1 MSELAIYNIKGQS
14 VGKVELDK
22 KIFDGKVN
30 EAVLYQVV
38 KMYEAN
44 QRQGT
49 ADTKTRSEVRGGG
62 KKPWKQKGTGRAR
75 AGTSRSPLWKGGGK
89 IFGPHPRDYSY
100 SVPKTVKKI
109 ALISSLNAK
118 VNDNGIVV
126 LDSLK
131 LDKPKTKEF
140 AAVLEKIKARKKP
153 LIVLEGKDD
162 TVVRASRNIRSLLL
176 RDYKALNAYEILKQ
190 DKIVITHKALEA
202 LTNLLVKQ

>member
-22 KIFDGKVN
+22 KVFNGEVN
-30 EAVLYQVV
+30 EAILHQVIR
-38 KMYEAN
+38 MYEAN

-49 ADTKTRSEVRGGG
+49 ADTKTRSEVHGGG

-100 SVPKTVKKI
+100 SVPKSVKRL

-118 VNDNGIVV
+118 VNDNDMIV
-126 LDSLK
+126 LDDLK
-131 LDKPKTKEF
+131 LEKPKTKEF
-140 AAVLEKIKARKKP
+140 AAMLGKIKAEQKP
-153 LIVLEGKDD
+153 MIVLESKDQA
-162 TVVRASRNIRSLLL
+162 VVRASRNIGNLLL
-176 RDYKALNAYEILKQ
+176 SDYKALNAYEVLKQ
-190 DKIVITHKALEA
+190 KKVVITHKALEA
-202 LTNLLVKQ
+202 LTKQLVKQ

>member
-1 MSELAIYNIKGQS
+1 MAELAIYNTKGQS

-22 KIFDGKVN
+22 KVFDGEVN
-30 EAVLYQVV
+30 EAILHQVIR
-38 KMYEAN
+38 MYEAN

-100 SVPKTVKKI
+100 SVPKSVKRL

-118 VNDNGIVV
+118 VKDNDVIV
-126 LDSLK
+126 LDDLK
-131 LDKPKTKEF
+131 LEKPKTKEF
-140 AAVLEKIKARKKP
+140 AAMLGKIKAEQKP
-153 LIVLEGKDD
+153 LVVLENKDQA
-162 TVVRASRNIRSLLL
+162 VIRASRNIAALLL
-176 RDYKALNAYEILKQ
+176 RDYKALNAYEVLKQ
-190 DKIVITHKALEA
+190 KKVVITQKALEA
-202 LTNLLVKQ
+202 LTKQLVKQ

>member
-1 MSELAIYNIKGQS
+1 MAELAIYNIKGQS

-22 KIFDGKVN
+22 KVFDGQVN
-30 EAVLYQVV
+30 EAILHQVV
-38 KMYEAN
+38 RMYEAN

-100 SVPKTVKKI
+100 SVPKSVKRL

-118 VNDNGIVV
+118 VNDNDMVV
-126 LDSLK
+126 LEDLK
-131 LDKPKTKEF
+131 LEKPKTKEF
-140 AAVLEKIKARKKP
+140 AAILGKIKAEQKP
-153 LIVLEGKDD
+153 LIVLEGKDQA
-162 TVVRASRNIRSLLL
+162 VIRASRNIAALLL
-176 RDYKALNAYEILKQ
+176 RDYKALNAYEVLKQ
-190 DKIVITHKALEA
+190 KKVVITHKALEA
-202 LTNLLVKQ
+202 LTKQLVKQ

>member
-202 LTNLLVKQ
+202 LTKLLVKQ

>member
-49 ADTKTRSEVRGGG
+49 ADTKTRSDVRGGG

-75 AGTSRSPLWKGGGK
+75 AGTIRSPLWKGGGK
-89 IFGPHPRDYSY
+89 VFGPHPRDYSY

-140 AAVLEKIKARKKP
+140 AAVLEKIKAQNKP

-162 TVVRASRNIRSLLL
+162 AVIRASRNIRSLLL
-176 RDYKALNAYEILKQ
+176 RDYKTLNAYEILKQ

-202 LTNLLVKQ
+202 LTKLLVKQ